1 MRLEEVWYKVSKSVI
16 IMSINYPEIK
26 SSGINFL
33 VDNNYKDFIFFFVS

>member
-33 VDNNYKDFIFFFVS
+33 ADNNYKDFIFFFVS